1 MAATAYSEYFNSLNN
16 EDKEGYLR
24 KLTLETGDLLPE
36 SFTLENWGNDVLM
49 LPDITWADIFNYF
62 IEYPSLF
69 SRESL
74 KAYKSLEG
82 YNFFISGHVQD
93 VFSHQIEEK
102 SKFCFIKSEVLPSQR
117 QGVKQKLY
125 KVWIAVNKSEGW
137 ILTANCTRMA
147 G

>member
-137 ILTANCTRMA
+137 ILTANCTCMA
-147 G
+147 V

>member
-1 MAATAYSEYFNSLNN
+1 MADQTIEAMAAATNSEYVDTLTK
-16 EDKEGYLR
+16 EDKEGYVR
-24 KLTLETGDLLPE
+24 KLTLETGELLPDP
-36 SFTLENWGNDVLM
+36 FTLENWQSDVLL
-49 LPDITWADIFNYF
+49 LPDVTWADIHNYF

-93 VFSHQIEEK
+93 VYYHQIAKE
-102 SKFCFIKSEVLPSQR
+102 SKFCFIKSKVLPSQR

-125 KVWIAVNKSEGW
+125 KVWLAVNKSEG
-137 ILTANCTRMA
+137 
-147 G
+147 